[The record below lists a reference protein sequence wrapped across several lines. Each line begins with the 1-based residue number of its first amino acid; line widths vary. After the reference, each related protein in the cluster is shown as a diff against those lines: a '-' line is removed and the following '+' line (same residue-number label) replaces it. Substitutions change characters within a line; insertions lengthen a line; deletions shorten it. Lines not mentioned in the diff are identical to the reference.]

1 MKLPRDESGTYLTRR
16 LKKFGYSVTRQ
27 TSSHIRL
34 TTYEN
39 GVHHVTIPNH
49 KNIKIGTLNSILLDV
64 AKHLQISKDELV
76 RKLWR

>member
-1 MKLPRDESGTYLTRR
+1 MKLPRDESGSSLTKR

-39 GVHHVTIPNH
+39 GEHHITIPDH
-49 KNIKIGTLNSILLDV
+49 KNIKIGTLNSILIDV
-64 AKHLQISKDELV
+64 ANHLHVSKDELI
-76 RKLWR
+76 RKLW